1 MNTRSKVVVPN
12 TTADVPTNVNAPQ
25 TLADPT
31 RDDTPPPWAR
41 ALMERVDATLIKL
54 DQHDHENEN
63 LESLEEPIPTWARA
77 LMEEIDQIDMRLQ
90 KLESQDESNSWED
103 NSPQIEI
110 PDEPINDYPHFS
122 NFVPSND
129 YYLRDMT
136 DYQYNEVKVD
146 IPMIKEV
153 DDPKEYLNED
163 MISSLPKTIQ
173 CINPTPRSNSTIRC
187 FKCRKIGHVKADCS
201 KLIIVMDDS
210 NPLPT
215 NDSKNIELE
224 DEIYELEK
232 AISIKHVHIIHDI
245 VLKEFASSYDRYKT
259 FIAFPR
265 RYKILKPSD
274 LVDTKIH
281 PPKLLKFSFTFQLK
295 NYVPFKLLLKK
306 KLILIFGIIFM
317 GAYLVYLL
325 FQI

>member
-1 MNTRSKVVVPN
+1 MSTISEAIASN
-12 TTADVPTNVNAPQ
+12 TTADVYVFNNTRYIITDEPTPS
-25 TLADPT
+25 
-31 RDDTPPPWAR
+31 WAVELIENLEAINIR
-41 ALMERVDATLIKL
+41 MQALISKL
-54 DQHDHENEN
+54 DQHDNEDEN
-63 LESLEEPIPTWARA
+63 LESLEEPTPTWARA

-136 DYQYNEVKVD
+136 NYQYNEVKVD
-146 IPMIKEV
+146 IPMNKEV

-173 CINPTPRSNSTIRC
+173 CINPTPRSNRIIRC
-187 FKCRKIGHVKADCS
+187 YKCRKVGHVKADCS

-215 NDSKNIELE
+215 LDNKNIELE
-224 DEIYELEK
+224 DEIYDLDK
-232 AISIKHVHIIHDI
+232 AISLKHVD
-245 VLKEFASSYDRYKT
+245 VGY
-259 FIAFPR
+259 
-265 RYKILKPSD
+265 
-274 LVDTKIH
+274 
-281 PPKLLKFSFTFQLK
+281 FS
-295 NYVPFKLLLKK
+295 
-306 KLILIFGIIFM
+306 M
-317 GAYLVYLL
+317 
-325 FQI
+325 